1 MVPKGSRTGIGHHR
15 VATGTI
21 IDDTAGFVITVG
33 NRSAKAMT
41 IRGRKWVT
49 INQFGQRVFSI
60 TLLMLV
66 IFQF

>member
-1 MVPKGSRTGIGHHR
+1 MVPEGSRTGIGCPR

-21 IDDTAGFVITVG
+21 IDDTARFVITVG
-33 NRSAKAMT
+33 NQSAKAMT
-41 IRGRKWVT
+41 IRGRKWVAD
-49 INQFGQRVFSI
+49 QSVRSESVLI